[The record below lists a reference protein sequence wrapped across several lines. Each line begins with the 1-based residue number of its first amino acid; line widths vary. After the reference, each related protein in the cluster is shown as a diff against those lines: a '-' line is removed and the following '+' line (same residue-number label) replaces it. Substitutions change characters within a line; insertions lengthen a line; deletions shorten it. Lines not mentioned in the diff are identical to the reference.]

1 MSHRTMSHRTM
12 SHRTPPDA
20 RPPRRVR
27 ALTVALVAALGATL
41 TAVAAPAASAGT
53 GGPTFAERVPAATTQ
68 VVRTVRTHRW
78 CARVFCTKTQAWEK
92 VADSWRVARR
102 ADGRLAEFRSTVGP
116 RGFAAPG
123 TRREGDGTSPTG
135 VYRIKTT
142 FSTTAT
148 NPGQMPWRR
157 RLPTSTV
164 TDRAGRFYNV
174 WIEEPGRTDGNRPSM
189 RYGFWVDYNHARF
202 VGDPGP
208 WAVPGLGS
216 GIFYHTSWPGREWIP
231 TQGCTQVGDPS
242 AMRWIVGWL
251 RPEAR
256 PRVANNV

>member
-1 MSHRTMSHRTM
+1 MHR
-12 SHRTPPDA
+12 RTPPHA
-20 RPPRRVR
+20 RTPRLR
-27 ALTVALVAALGATL
+27 ALPVALVTSVVAVAATL
-41 TAVAAPAASAGT
+41 TAVTAPGASAAT
-53 GGPTFAERVPAATTQ
+53 GQPAFAERVPASTTQ

-78 CARVFCTKTQAWEK
+78 CDRVYCTKTQAWEK
-92 VADSWRVARR
+92 VADSWQLARLP
-102 ADGRLAEFRSTVGP
+102 DGRPAEFRSTIGP

-123 TRREGDGTSPTG
+123 KRHEGDGTSPSG
-135 VYRIKTT
+135 VFRIKTT
-142 FSTTAT
+142 FSTTTT

-164 TDRAGRFYNV
+164 TNYSGRLYNV
-174 WIEEPGRTDGNRPSM
+174 WIEEPGRSDGNRPSM

-216 GIFYHTSWPGREWIP
+216 GIFYHTSRPGQEWAP
-231 TQGCTQVGDPS
+231 TEGCTQVGRPTE
-242 AMRWIVGWL
+242 MKWIVTWL
-251 RPEAR
+251 RPEAS